1 MMTLKKNKKKWLQLK
16 EISRLKFKELIN
28 KFMKKKLKMKD

>member
-1 MMTLKKNKKKWLQLK
+1 MTLKKNKKKWLQLK